1 MSPRRVTKSRDSM
14 TRSRIASWRAV
25 VWQVD
30 VVEGRSVFRVM
41 RERYS
46 KDVAEAVRIKFLA

>member
-1 MSPRRVTKSRDSM
+1 M

-25 VWQVD
+25 VWRVD
-30 VVEGRSVFRVM
+30 VGTGRSVFRVM